1 MFLNKLCGAFKKNK
15 IGYALVGGH
24 AVALHGVLRGTVDV
38 DFIIKWN
45 KKTLIKAQ
53 EVLNSLGL
61 ISRLPIKAEEV
72 FDFRDEYIKNKNLI
86 AWNFYNPD
94 DLTEQVEII
103 INQDL
108 SDYKLKKL
116 GTDDGEIILLS
127 LDSLIEMKEQTDRE
141 QDKADVVALQRIRD
155 EN

>member
-1 MFLNKLCGAFKKNK
+1 MFLNKVCNAFKKNK

-53 EVLNSLGL
+53 EVLGSLGL
-61 ISRLPIKAEEV
+61 VSRLPIRAEEV
-72 FDFRDEYIKNKNLI
+72 FDYRDEYIKNKNLI

-94 DLTEQVEII
+94 DLTEQVDLI

-108 SDYKLKKL
+108 NDYQFKDLK
-116 GTDDGEIILLS
+116 TDGGEISLLS

-141 QDKADVVALQRIRD
+141 QDVADVVALKRIRD
-155 EN
+155 EK

>member
-1 MFLNKLCGAFKKNK
+1 MFLTRVCQAFKKSK

-45 KKTLIKAQ
+45 RKTLIKAE
-53 EVLNSLGL
+53 EVLKSLGL
-61 ISRLPIKAEEV
+61 ESRLPIRAEEV
-72 FDFRDEYIKNKNLI
+72 FDYRDEYIQNKNLI

-94 DLTEQVEII
+94 DLTEQVDLI

-108 SDYKLKKL
+108 NDYKFKDLKID
-116 GTDDGEIILLS
+116 GGEISILS
-127 LDSLIEMKEQTDRE
+127 LDSLIEMKEQTSRE
-141 QDKADVVALQRIRD
+141 QDKADVVALKRIRD
-155 EN
+155 EK